1 MSNLKFLRI
10 CLFFG
15 FQSGFQSVSSFQHFS
30 CHGIVE
36 SRHDFRRLSAHK
48 PADEVFAVRQ
58 TLLFRAEFSLD
69 ARRLVP
75 PRLRG
80 HGVPLPK
87 SQGHGDDAC
96 AERREERVHVRLHPA
111 NMNMNGVKRRVVVV
125 DVVVEECFVFFW
137 GGGG

>member
-15 FQSGFQSVSSFQHFS
+15 SQSGFQRGS

-48 PADEVFAVRQ
+48 PADEVFAVRH

-80 HGVPLPK
+80 HGVPLRK
-87 SQGHGDDAC
+87 SHRHGDDAC

-125 DVVVEECFVFFW
+125 VVVVEESVCFFL
-137 GGGG
+137 GGGGGG